1 MPIYE
6 YRCQDC
12 RSLFEIIT
20 STCQLPTEIKCNN
33 CGSQR
38 TEKTISAAS
47 YRLASRS
54 RSAVP
59 AGALTGCASKS
70 GFS

>member
-6 YRCQDC
+6 YRCKDC
-12 RSLFEIIT
+12 KALFEIIT
-20 STCQLPTEIKCNN
+20 STCELPVGAACAK

-47 YRLASRS
+47 YRVSS
-54 RSAVP
+54 GKSSIP
-59 AGALTGCASKS
+59 AGALSGCASKS